1 MPYSKSSKS
10 RKMGWLLLLPF
21 VLLAVLLAALLI
33 RFQGASAQKKE
44 STSESL
50 SLLTSRSS
58 DSSESSSSSHPEP
71 EPAPT
76 LVPQG
81 EEVPPIYFQDV
92 VFVGDSL
99 TDGLRLYGVPELLP
113 QENVIAYTGINP
125 DTINYSKVLTNKL
138 GQPCTFLEKLI
149 EMQPDCLY
157 YMNGTNG
164 VGWLDNEV
172 LVELNRSFLTEVKK
186 ALPNCKVYVQ
196 SIFPFTAS
204 LCAADPT
211 YSNDLVRE
219 YNQLMY
225 QMAQEMGFYFV
236 NCYEAFADENGNL
249 PEEASAEGIHF
260 GPTYYGKWVDY
271 LTCHTILDQEE
282 REVLEQR
289 QKRWEEEGGTIPSR
303 PQDQSSSYTQ
313 SLPQPQQPDS
323 SEEEPQS
330 WPPENPDWSDSFSEE
345 PEEKPPGTL

>member
-1 MPYSKSSKS
+1 M
-10 RKMGWLLLLPF
+10 
-21 VLLAVLLAALLI
+21 
-33 RFQGASAQKKE
+33 
-44 STSESL
+44 
-50 SLLTSRSS
+50 
-58 DSSESSSSSHPEP
+58 
-71 EPAPT
+71 
-76 LVPQG
+76 
-81 EEVPPIYFQDV
+81 
-92 VFVGDSL
+92 
-99 TDGLRLYGVPELLP
+99 
-113 QENVIAYTGINP
+113 
-125 DTINYSKVLTNKL
+125 
-138 GQPCTFLEKLI
+138 
-149 EMQPDCLY
+149 
-157 YMNGTNG
+157 
-164 VGWLDNEV
+164 GWLDNEV